1 MMNFMSR
8 NYSQIGNKTR
18 RLPYKTTVEPLYNDH
33 LGRCKEVPLYRGF
46 KQESMYGF
54 FQFAGTKKRGRL
66 DREGSTVS

>member
-8 NYSQIGNKTR
+8 NNSQIGNKTR

-54 FQFAGTKKRGRL
+54 FVRRDKK
-66 DREGSTVS
+66 EVSTG